1 MGLAERNF
9 VRRWFRRKVSY
20 RQIHPRILYIINLYI
35 VNLWLMVSSGL
46 LVDEQLLVHGLNIW
60 LVVQWPSWKLWVRQ
74 WEGLSCIWME
84 KKNIPNHQPAI
95 VYNFKFSTSR
105 WLIQKMVGPSHE
117 QSPHEIRCL
126 CQVLGPKCEPKP
138 RRNFLRDSGTSM
150 FYPAWFLRLHHVY
163 LERSTICWVNQRTFD
178 WAIFKSYPC

>member
-1 MGLAERNF
+1 
-9 VRRWFRRKVSY
+9 
-20 RQIHPRILYIINLYI
+20 
-35 VNLWLMVSSGL
+35 
-46 LVDEQLLVHGLNIW
+46 
-60 LVVQWPSWKLWVRQ
+60 
-74 WEGLSCIWME
+74 ME

-178 WAIFKSYPC
+178 WAIFNSYVTNYQRDPEGNSHYIPYKSPINYQGVLEKPFQLRRYDQHRFSGPIDFPVTCSRFVTEDGWPLQDVQQVPSRT

>member
-60 LVVQWPSWKLWVRQ
+60 LVVQ
-74 WEGLSCIWME
+74 
-84 KKNIPNHQPAI
+84 
-95 VYNFKFSTSR
+95 
-105 WLIQKMVGPSHE
+105 
-117 QSPHEIRCL
+117 
-126 CQVLGPKCEPKP
+126 
-138 RRNFLRDSGTSM
+138 
-150 FYPAWFLRLHHVY
+150 
-163 LERSTICWVNQRTFD
+163 
-178 WAIFKSYPC
+178 